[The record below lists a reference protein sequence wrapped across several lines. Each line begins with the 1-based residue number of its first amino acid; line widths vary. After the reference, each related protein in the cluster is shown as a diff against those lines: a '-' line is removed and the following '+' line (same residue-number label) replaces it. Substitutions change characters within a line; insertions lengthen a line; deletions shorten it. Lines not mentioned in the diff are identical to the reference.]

1 MWGNSRTVNGLRRA
15 EGPAGFSWHR
25 GIIRLITLALL
36 GGSVFAQDDNPGS
49 PPPPDTPTPAGAP
62 VGSAPADPESTDSDG
77 ADSES
82 AAVWDRLIY
91 LPYRNLRDAFDRH
104 GSTVFLPYSE
114 YLKRWRDT
122 EPEAATIDGVIT
134 QSHYRGRVDQSL
146 LRIDAEL
153 TVQVLGEPWVEIP
166 VQFGAAAVGKLTAGE
181 GQQVLLR
188 GTGNGTYALLFGQA
202 GMHVIN
208 LELAVPIS
216 TSPDGRSASFSVP
229 PVGITT
235 FELAIPEPDQT
246 VELTPRLVSLPVEAA
261 TGETRI
267 KATLGSTT
275 SISANWHARTGL
287 KPDMDL
293 LAAVTNLQQ
302 VTLRDGLAHTDAWL
316 DYDILRGE
324 MSSVAIAVP
333 ASHRILGV
341 SSGNAKIRGWKA
353 EPGDNAQTLTIDFLN
368 PARNDITIEIHSERE
383 FGSEPLPLA
392 GRDDDG
398 KFHGIHAIDAVRES
412 GQISIAAASDL
423 SLQFEKLTGL
433 ARIETSEVAQRLR
446 RDGTPAFKFYSSN
459 IELIVTAKPVEPRL
473 LTDSDYRFEL
483 TDDELKLNAA
493 LNYTVER
500 AGVFEL
506 RLAIPEGMVI
516 DGVSDNVGLYR
527 EHHLENGDQHVL
539 RVVFGQ
545 KSASSQRFTLQVRGH
560 VVIEDR
566 TDQLE
571 LTLPIPEPLDIEREV
586 ARVSVVASQGIDII
600 TVEDNVIAAQPAP
613 IDGIVPSRQ
622 LAAQQSIVAWTFNR
636 RPVEIPIRTE
646 RRPTRLTA
654 RVGSTVNV
662 KEELVEV
669 KTLLTYDVQFAGL
682 DTFRFAVPE
691 AVSEKVQVVSLEGGS
706 APPIKQSVP
715 ADEAIDGW
723 IIWTVTMQRPVTGSH
738 RFQVSWD
745 QPPET
750 TAEGIAESAVDDDAP
765 ANDNAATAANTPA
778 VDSNGA
784 TDSKAISL
792 VFQTLRVLGLDGEG
806 NQPEV
811 ALLDVSGEVVVQ
823 KGRSLAVETKPLDEW
838 LEAIDIRE
846 LQLLPHNGAIA
857 YRYFRQPVGL
867 KIDATKHEIQKV
879 VETVV
884 SRGLVEV
891 VTRRDTKANYRC
903 RYRIRSSE
911 RQRLRVDVPVG
922 SELLGVFVDGQ
933 PVNPE
938 RNNQPLEV
946 PDWDSY
952 FVSVARPAASDEPF
966 SLTLQMMT
974 PIAEATPFV
983 ETWGGRLLLRLPQIG
998 GYDNTAVALQQLN
1011 TVIWVPDEFRLA
1023 GDADGFTN
1031 ESQMRLDRAFAPS
1044 QSRPQRY
1051 DPLNPD
1057 DWIGV
1062 PRAGFIDFPTEGN
1075 RYRYSSLGGSPS
1087 ITVSFINHH
1096 NYTWL
1101 CSGALLVIA
1110 ILLRGLSW
1118 DTKLLLA
1125 LVASFAVALCGLT
1138 ALGWTAEIVATA
1150 RFGVFALLGIWVL
1163 HLLFNWREHSDSA
1176 AAPPPISAASP
1187 GFEPGIAAVI
1197 PPPGV
1202 FDDLRDQFGE

>member
-1 MWGNSRTVNGLRRA
+1 MWSNSRTENGLRRDNRP
-15 EGPAGFSWHR
+15 PAFFWRHR
-25 GIIRLITLALL
+25 LL
-36 GGSVFAQDDNPGS
+36 GLVTLILLSGSVFAQDDNPDS
-49 PPPPDTPTPAGAP
+49 PPPPETPAPAAAEGEAANQQS
-62 VGSAPADPESTDSDG
+62 GS
-77 ADSES
+77 
-82 AAVWDRLIY
+82 VWDRLVY
-91 LPYRNLRDAFDRH
+91 LPYRNLKDAFDRH

-114 YLKRWRDT
+114 YLKRWRDL

-134 QSHYRGRVDQSL
+134 ESHYRGRVDQSL

-153 TVQVLGEPWVEIP
+153 KVQVLGKPWVEIP
-166 VQFGAAAVGKLTAGE
+166 VQFGSAAVGKLTAGE

-188 GTGNGTYALLFGQA
+188 GTGDGKYALLFGQT
-202 GMHVIN
+202 GEHVVK

-216 TSPDGRSASFSVP
+216 TSPDGRSASFAVP

-235 FELAIPEPDQT
+235 FELTIPEADQT
-246 VELTPRLVSLPVEAA
+246 VDLTPHLVSLPVGAA
-261 TGETRI
+261 AGETRI

-275 SISANWHARTGL
+275 SIAANWHAKTGL

-293 LAAVTNLQQ
+293 LAAVTNHQQ

-333 ASHRILGV
+333 TSHRILGI

-353 EPGDNAQTLTIDFLN
+353 EPGDDAQTLTIDFLN
-368 PARNDITIEIHSERE
+368 PVRDDITIEIHSEQE
-383 FGSEPLPLA
+383 FSTDPLPLA

-423 SLQFEKLTGL
+423 SLQFDKLSGL
-433 ARIETSEVAQRLR
+433 ARIETAEVAERLR
-446 RDGTPAFKFYSSN
+446 RDGTPTFKFYSSN
-459 IELIVTAKPVEPRL
+459 IELIVIAKPVEPRL
-473 LTDSDYRFEL
+473 LVDSDYRFEL

-506 RLAIPEGMVI
+506 RVAIPEGLVI
-516 DGVSDNVGLYR
+516 DSVSDNAGLYR
-527 EHHLENGDQHVL
+527 EHHLEDGDQNVL
-539 RVVFGQ
+539 RVVFGK
-545 KSASSQRFTLQVRGH
+545 KSAPSQKFTLQVRGH
-560 VVIEDR
+560 VALEDE
-566 TDQLE
+566 TDELE

-586 ARVSVVASQGIDII
+586 ARVSAVASQGIDII
-600 TVEDNVIAAQPAP
+600 TDQELVVAAQPAP
-613 IDGIVPSRQ
+613 IEGIVQNRQ
-622 LAAQQSIVAWTFNR
+622 VASQRSIVAWTFNR

-669 KTLLTYDVQFAGL
+669 TTQLTYDVQFAGL

-691 AVSEKVQVVSLEGGS
+691 NVSERVQVISLAGRS
-706 APPIKQSVP
+706 APAIKQSVP
-715 ADEAIDGW
+715 AEEAIDGW
-723 IIWTVTMQRPVTGSH
+723 ITWTVTMQRPVTGSH
-738 RFQVSWD
+738 RFQISWD
-745 QPPET
+745 QTP
-750 TAEGIAESAVDDDAP
+750 AADAGSDAAADDAVDDDAP
-765 ANDNAATAANTPA
+765 AASTDESTTDNQSIN
-778 VDSNGA
+778 
-784 TDSKAISL
+784 L

-806 NQPEV
+806 DQPEV
-811 ALLDVSGEVVVQ
+811 ELADVSGEVVVQ
-823 KGRSLAVETKPLDEW
+823 KDRSLAVETEPLDEG

-846 LQLLPHNGAIA
+846 LQLLPQNGAVA

-867 KIDATKHEIQKV
+867 QIDATKHDIQKV

-884 SRGLVEV
+884 TRGLVEI

-903 RYRIRSSE
+903 RYKIRSSE

-933 PVNPE
+933 AVNPE
-938 RNNQPLEV
+938 RNNQPLESNE
-946 PDWDSY
+946 WDSY
-952 FVSVARPAASDEPF
+952 FVNVSRPAASDEPF
-966 SLTLQMMT
+966 SLTVQMMT
-974 PIAEATPFV
+974 PISESAPFV

-1011 TVIWVPDEFRLA
+1011 TVIWVPEEFRLI
-1023 GDADGFTN
+1023 GDAEGFTN
-1031 ESQMRLDRAFAPS
+1031 ETEMRLDWA
-1044 QSRPQRY
+1044 
-1051 DPLNPD
+1051 LNPD
-1057 DWIGV
+1057 QGRWMGFDPLDAEDWINV

-1075 RYRYSSLGGSPS
+1075 RYRYSSLGGAPA
-1087 ITVSFINHH
+1087 ITVSFVNHY

-1101 CSGALLVIA
+1101 CSGALIVIA
-1110 ILLRGLSW
+1110 VLLRGLSW
-1118 DTKLLLA
+1118 DTKLLLG
-1125 LVASFAVALCGLT
+1125 LVAAFSVALCGLT
-1138 ALGWTAEIVATA
+1138 APGWTAEIVSTA
-1150 RFGVFALLGIWVL
+1150 RFGVFALVGIWVL
-1163 HLLFNWREHSDSA
+1163 HLLFNWREHA
-1176 AAPPPISAASP
+1176 EQAAPPPPPAPAAGS
-1187 GFEPGIAAVI
+1187 FESGVAAVI

>member
-1 MWGNSRTVNGLRRA
+1 MWGNSRTGNGLRR
-15 EGPAGFSWHR
+15 GGCPAGFSWR
-25 GIIRLITLALL
+25 RPLL
-36 GGSVFAQDDNPGS
+36 GLAALVLLTGSVFAQDNNPNS
-49 PPPPDTPTPAGAP
+49 PPPPETPTEAGAP
-62 VGSAPADPESTDSDG
+62 AAPAAAGSD
-77 ADSES
+77 AVSSDA

-91 LPYRNLRDAFDRH
+91 LPYRNLKDAFDRH

-153 TVQVLGEPWVEIP
+153 TVQVLGKPWVEVP

-202 GMHVIN
+202 GEHVVK

-216 TSPDGRSASFSVP
+216 TSPYGRSASFAVP

-235 FELAIPEPDQT
+235 FELAIPETDQT
-246 VELTPRLVSLPVEAA
+246 VELNPQLVSLPVEPAA
-261 TGETRI
+261 GETRI

-275 SISANWHARTGL
+275 NIAANWHAKTGL

-293 LAAVTNLQQ
+293 LAAVTNHQQ
-302 VTLRDGLAHTDAWL
+302 VTLRDGLAHTDVWL

-333 ASHRILGV
+333 TSHRILGV

-353 EPGDNAQTLTIDFLN
+353 EPGDDAQTLTIDFLN
-368 PARNDITIEIHSERE
+368 PVRDDITIEIHSERE
-383 FGSEPLPLA
+383 FGTDPLPLA

-412 GQISIAAASDL
+412 GQISVAAANDL

-433 ARIETSEVAQRLR
+433 ARIETAEVAERLR
-446 RDGTPAFKFYSSN
+446 RDGTPTLKLYSSN

-473 LTDSDYRFEL
+473 LVDSDYRFEL

-506 RLAIPEGMVI
+506 RVAIPEGLIV

-527 EHHLENGDQHVL
+527 EHHLENGDQNVL
-539 RVVFGQ
+539 RVVFGR
-545 KSASSQRFTLQVRGH
+545 KSAPAQQFSLQIRGH
-560 VVIEDR
+560 VALEDE
-566 TDQLE
+566 TDELE

-600 TVEDNVIAAQPAP
+600 TVQENVIAAQPAP
-613 IDGIVPSRQ
+613 VDGIVPNRQ

-662 KEELVEV
+662 KEELIEV
-669 KTLLTYDVQFAGL
+669 KTQLTYDVQFAGL

-706 APPIKQSVP
+706 APAIKQSVP
-715 ADEAIDGW
+715 AEEAVDGW
-723 IIWTVTMQRPVTGSH
+723 ITWTVTMQRPVTGKH
-738 RFQVSWD
+738 RFQVTWD
-745 QPPET
+745 QAPEA
-750 TAEGIAESAVDDDAP
+750 TAEEAAETAVDDDAP
-765 ANDNAATAANTPA
+765 EAA
-778 VDSNGA
+778 G
-784 TDSKAISL
+784 DSKAINL

-806 NQPEV
+806 DQPEV
-811 ALLDVSGEVVVQ
+811 ALADVSGEVVVQ
-823 KGRSLAVETKPLDEW
+823 KDRSLAVETKPLDEG

-846 LQLLPHNGAIA
+846 LQLLPQSGAVA

-867 KIDATKHEIQKV
+867 KIDAMKHEIQKV

-884 SRGLVEV
+884 TRGLVEV
-891 VTRRDTKANYRC
+891 VTRKDSKANYRC

-933 PVNPE
+933 TVNPE
-938 RNNQPLEV
+938 RNNQPLESNE
-946 PDWDSY
+946 WDSY
-952 FVSVARPAASDEPF
+952 FVNVTRPAASDAPF
-966 SLTLQMMT
+966 SLTVQMMT
-974 PIAEATPFV
+974 PISESAPFV

-998 GYDNTAVALQQLN
+998 GYDNTSVALQQLN
-1011 TVIWVPDEFRLA
+1011 TVIWVPDEFRLV

-1031 ESQMRLDRAFAPS
+1031 ETEMRLDWA
-1044 QSRPQRY
+1044 
-1051 DPLNPD
+1051 LNPD
-1057 DWIGV
+1057 QGRWMSFDPLDAESWINV

-1087 ITVSFINHH
+1087 ITVSFVNNH

-1101 CSGALLVIA
+1101 CSGALVIIA
-1110 ILLRGLSW
+1110 VLLRGLSW
-1118 DTKLLLA
+1118 DTKLLLG
-1125 LVASFAVALCGLT
+1125 LVAAFAVALCGLT
-1138 ALGWTAEIVATA
+1138 APGWTAEIVSTA
-1150 RFGVFALLGIWVL
+1150 RFGVFALVGIWVL
-1163 HLLFNWREHSDSA
+1163 HLLFNWREHSEQ
-1176 AAPPPISAASP
+1176 AAPPPPAPTAQNFQP
-1187 GFEPGIAAVI
+1187 AVAAVI

>member
-1 MWGNSRTVNGLRRA
+1 M
-15 EGPAGFSWHR
+15 GFSWR
-25 GIIRLITLALL
+25 RPLLALAAL
-36 GGSVFAQDDNPGS
+36 VLLTGSVFAQDDNPNS
-49 PPPPDTPTPAGAP
+49 PAPPETPTEAR
-62 VGSAPADPESTDSDG
+62 APAAAGGDEANTD
-77 ADSES
+77 A

-91 LPYRNLRDAFDRH
+91 LPYRNLKDAFDRH
-104 GSTVFLPYSE
+104 ASTVFLPYSE

-153 TVQVLGEPWVEIP
+153 TVQVLGKPWIEVP

-202 GMHVIN
+202 GEHVVK

-216 TSPDGRSASFSVP
+216 TSPDGRSASFAVP

-235 FELAIPEPDQT
+235 FELAIPETDQT
-246 VELTPRLVSLPVEAA
+246 VELTPQLVSLPVEAA
-261 TGETRI
+261 AGETRI

-275 SISANWHARTGL
+275 NIAANWHAKTGL

-293 LAAVTNLQQ
+293 LAAVTNHQQ
-302 VTLRDGLAHTDAWL
+302 VTLRDGLAHTDVWL

-333 ASHRILGV
+333 TSHRILGV

-353 EPGDNAQTLTIDFLN
+353 EPGDDAQTLTIDFLN
-368 PARNDITIEIHSERE
+368 PVRDDITVEIHSERE
-383 FGSEPLPLA
+383 FSTDPLPLA

-412 GQISIAAASDL
+412 GQVSVAAANDL

-433 ARIETSEVAQRLR
+433 ARIETAEVAERLR
-446 RDGTPAFKFYSSN
+446 RDGTPTFKFYSSN

-473 LTDSDYRFEL
+473 LVDSDYRFEL

-506 RLAIPEGMVI
+506 RVAIPEGLVV

-527 EHHLENGDQHVL
+527 EHHLENGDQNVL
-539 RVVFGQ
+539 RVVFGK
-545 KSASSQRFTLQVRGH
+545 KSAPSQKFTLQVRGH
-560 VVIEDR
+560 VALEDE
-566 TDQLE
+566 TDELE

-600 TVEDNVIAAQPAP
+600 TDQEFVIAAQPAP
-613 IDGIVPSRQ
+613 VDGIGPNRQ
-622 LAAQQSIVAWTFNR
+622 LAAQKSIVAWTFNR

-662 KEELVEV
+662 KEELIEV
-669 KTLLTYDVQFAGL
+669 KTQLTYDVQFAGL

-706 APPIKQSVP
+706 APAIKQSVP
-715 ADEAIDGW
+715 AEEAADGW
-723 IIWTVTMQRPVTGSH
+723 ITWTVTMQRSVTGRH

-745 QPPET
+745 QSPEA
-750 TAEGIAESAVDDDAP
+750 TAEEAAENAVDDDAP
-765 ANDNAATAANTPA
+765 ASTPEGAA
-778 VDSNGA
+778 
-784 TDSKAISL
+784 DSKSINL

-806 NQPEV
+806 DQPEV
-811 ALLDVSGEVVVQ
+811 ALADVSGEVVVQ
-823 KGRSLAVETKPLDEW
+823 KDRSLAVETKPLDEG

-846 LQLLPHNGAIA
+846 LQLLPQSGAVA

-867 KIDATKHEIQKV
+867 KIDAMKHEIQKV

-884 SRGLVEV
+884 TRGLVEV
-891 VTRRDTKANYRC
+891 VTRKDSKANYRC

-933 PVNPE
+933 TVNPE
-938 RNNQPLEV
+938 RNNQPLESNE
-946 PDWDSY
+946 WDSY
-952 FVSVARPAASDEPF
+952 FVNVSRPAASDEPF
-966 SLTLQMMT
+966 SLTVQMMT
-974 PIAEATPFV
+974 PISESAPFV

-1011 TVIWVPDEFRLA
+1011 TVIWVPDEFRLV

-1031 ESQMRLDRAFAPS
+1031 ETEMRLDRA
-1044 QSRPQRY
+1044 
-1051 DPLNPD
+1051 LNPD
-1057 DWIGV
+1057 QGRWMGFDPLDAESWINV

-1075 RYRYSSLGGSPS
+1075 RYRFSSLGGSPS
-1087 ITVSFINHH
+1087 ITVSFVNHH

-1101 CSGALLVIA
+1101 CSGALVVIA
-1110 ILLRGLSW
+1110 VLLRGLSW
-1118 DTKLLLA
+1118 DTKLLLG
-1125 LVASFAVALCGLT
+1125 LVAAFAVALCGLT
-1138 ALGWTAEIVATA
+1138 APGWTAEIVSTA
-1150 RFGVFALLGIWVL
+1150 RFGVFALVGIWVL
-1163 HLLFNWREHSDSA
+1163 HLLFNWREHA
-1176 AAPPPISAASP
+1176 EQAAPPPPPAPTTQSFQPAV
-1187 GFEPGIAAVI
+1187 AAVI